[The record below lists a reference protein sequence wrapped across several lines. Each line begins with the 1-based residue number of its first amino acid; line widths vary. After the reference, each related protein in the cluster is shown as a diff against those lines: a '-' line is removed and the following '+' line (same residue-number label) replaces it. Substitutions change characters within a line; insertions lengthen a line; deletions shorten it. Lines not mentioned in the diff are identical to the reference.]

1 MIAALPFEKITSFFG
16 RLPHVFS
23 HSLQF
28 RVRLLPLVIFC
39 AVLMLSVRLFNIKKH
54 FESED
59 ASFVTT
65 SLQAQTQTSPSAPSA
80 PATGSSQASA
90 GTATASNASAAPG
103 AAGGATANTTTTAED
118 KKPFDPLS
126 LTHEEIKVL
135 ESLSQRRDEMDK
147 RDAAIKTR
155 EQVLSTMEDKIA
167 KKLEDL
173 KKLKGDIQS
182 LVKSHDDAEKGK
194 LTNLVKIYEGMKPK
208 EAAPIMA
215 QLPLG
220 VLLDVLTQMKP
231 SKVSAIMA
239 SMDPAVASAITTELA
254 RQQELTDKAL
264 KASQSQNPP
273 VTPAAAPAPAP
284 ASANQGAPAGK

>member
-1 MIAALPFEKITSFFG
+1 MLATLPIQKITSFFG

-39 AVLMLSVRLFNIKKH
+39 AVLMLSVRLFNIKKQL
-54 FESED
+54 EED
-59 ASFVTT
+59 VPFVTT
-65 SLQAQTQTSPSAPSA
+65 ALQAQTQTQSSPAVSTPTA
-80 PATGSSQASA
+80 PATPAANPAAPATSA
-90 GTATASNASAAPG
+90 PVEGAAPAASAAP
-103 AAGGATANTTTTAED
+103 EE

-135 ESLSQRRDEMDK
+135 ESLSQRRDEIDQ
-147 RDAAIKTR
+147 REATIKTR

-182 LVKSHDDAEKGK
+182 LVKSHDDAEKAK

-239 SMDPAVASAITTELA
+239 NMDPAVASAITTELA

-264 KASQSQNPP
+264 KASQGQNPP
-273 VTPAAAPAPAP
+273 ITPAAASAPN
-284 ASANQGAPAGK
+284 STNQGASPGK

>member
-1 MIAALPFEKITSFFG
+1 MIASFPFEKITSFFG

-39 AVLMLSVRLFNIKKH
+39 SVLMLSVRLFNIKKQL
-54 FESED
+54 EGED
-59 ASFVTT
+59 VPFVTT
-65 SLQAQTQTSPSAPSA
+65 ALQAESKTSNTPEAPAGPAAASPSVPAAADAP
-80 PATGSSQASA
+80 
-90 GTATASNASAAPG
+90 ATASNAADQG
-103 AAGGATANTTTTAED
+103 E

-147 RDAAIKTR
+147 REAAIKTR
-155 EQVLSTMEDKIA
+155 EQVLSTMEEKIA

-173 KKLKGDIQS
+173 KKLKADIQS
-182 LVKSHDDAEKGK
+182 LVKSHDDSEKAK
-194 LTNLVKIYEGMKPK
+194 LSNLVKIYEGMKPK

-273 VTPAAAPAPAP
+273 VTPAAAPAPK
-284 ASANQGAPAGK
+284 N

>member
-1 MIAALPFEKITSFFG
+1 MIASRSIQKVTSFFG

-23 HSLQF
+23 HTLQF
-28 RVRLLPLVIFC
+28 RVRLLPLLIFC
-39 AVLMLSVRLFNIKKH
+39 AVLILSVRLFNIKKQL
-54 FESED
+54 EED
-59 ASFVTT
+59 VLFVAST
-65 SLQAQTQTSPSAPSA
+65 LQAETQTQTSSDAPSPANSAANSDSGASSPATPVTSA
-80 PATGSSQASA
+80 PANG
-90 GTATASNASAAPG
+90 
-103 AAGGATANTTTTAED
+103 TTTAASVTPE

-135 ESLSQRRDEMDK
+135 ESLSQRRDEIDQ
-147 RDAAIKTR
+147 REATIKTR

-182 LVKSHDDAEKGK
+182 LVKSHDDAEKAK

-239 SMDPAVASAITTELA
+239 SMDPSVASAITTELA

-264 KASQSQNPP
+264 KASQGKSPP
-273 VTPAAAPAPAP
+273 VSPVS
-284 ASANQGAPAGK
+284 ASAQNSTNQGVRAGK

>member
-1 MIAALPFEKITSFFG
+1 MLTALPIQKITSFFG

-39 AVLMLSVRLFNIKKH
+39 AVLMLSVRLFNIKKQL
-54 FESED
+54 EED
-59 ASFVTT
+59 VPFVTT
-65 SLQAQTQTSPSAPSA
+65 ALQAQTQTQSSPAVSAPTAPASSATPAANPAA
-80 PATGSSQASA
+80 PATSA
-90 GTATASNASAAPG
+90 PVGGTTPAASAAP
-103 AAGGATANTTTTAED
+103 EE

-135 ESLSQRRDEMDK
+135 ESLSQRRDEIDQ
-147 RDAAIKTR
+147 REATIKTR

-182 LVKSHDDAEKGK
+182 LVKSHDDAEKAK
-194 LTNLVKIYEGMKPK
+194 LTNLVKIYESMKPK

-239 SMDPAVASAITTELA
+239 NMDPAVASAITTELA

-264 KASQSQNPP
+264 KASQGQNPP
-273 VTPAAAPAPAP
+273 ITPAT
-284 ASANQGAPAGK
+284 ASAPNSTNQGASPGK